1 MKLKDPRIDEQIK
14 KQIQAYIDRENL
26 ADEDI
31 KRIQDTLEIVLKIK
45 KGSGVANP
53 LEAQYFSA
61 APFLFG
67 PNLVM
72 KFSANPQAIA
82 AASEIPDNPSENYLR
97 EAVSH
102 TMNNDQD
109 TIFDFMVQVRSDKGD
124 LEVENASA
132 LWNEEDFPFIKVA
145 TITIAAPQQEISQPR
160 NLEHCEN
167 QAFTPWHSL
176 TAHQPIG
183 SINRLRKTGIPGIG
197 RSPPC

>member
-1 MKLKDPRIDEQIK
+1 
-14 KQIQAYIDRENL
+14 
-26 ADEDI
+26 
-31 KRIQDTLEIVLKIK
+31 
-45 KGSGVANP
+45 
-53 LEAQYFSA
+53 
-61 APFLFG
+61 
-67 PNLVM
+67 M

-167 QAFTPWHSL
+167 QTFTPWHSL

-183 SINRLRKTGIPGIG
+183 SINRLRKPVYQASADHRLAEPEVEMPFFIQLMQRFF
-197 RSPPC
+197 RSIFS